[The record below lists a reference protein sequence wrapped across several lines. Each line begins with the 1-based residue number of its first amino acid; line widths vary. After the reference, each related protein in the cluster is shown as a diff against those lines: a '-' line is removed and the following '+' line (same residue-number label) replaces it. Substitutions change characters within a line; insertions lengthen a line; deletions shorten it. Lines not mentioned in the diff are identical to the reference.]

1 MHTTSRT
8 SSIALAAAVVS
19 LAVLATAC
27 GGNGGGAQADAGTG
41 TAGKPVEITYW
52 SWMPGTK
59 DMAAA
64 FNKSHPGIKVTF
76 AEIPAGLNGGYDKI
90 SKAVKAGNAPDVVNV
105 EYQAVPDLV
114 TQGLLRD
121 SSAELGDSVE
131 SYSPEAV
138 RGLVELGGKTWASPY
153 DVAPQTLYYRTD
165 LFKQYGVEVP
175 KTWDEFKAAAEKVKT
190 ASKGEA
196 RLLDFWGDDTATW
209 AGLAQQAGARWYGSS
224 GDAWKVNITDPATK
238 KVADYWKDLVEQ
250 DLVLNHK
257 AWSPEATKA
266 VTDSRA
272 IALIGA
278 SWSAGSIRTTY
289 PRQQGKWAEAPL
301 PHWGE
306 PVTGAVGGSAF
317 AITKDSKKATA
328 AAEFIK
334 WATTDEE
341 AVKARL
347 AAGTSSAL
355 PAAEKLRATAKS
367 TFDASFFGGQDIYAV
382 AGEQVPTIVTGWSW
396 SPVHNSTTMTMQ
408 AEFGKAQ
415 KSGEFWAAFQAGQ
428 AAAEKA
434 ITDRGLKL
442 AK

>member
-1 MHTTSRT
+1 
-8 SSIALAAAVVS
+8 
-19 LAVLATAC
+19 
-27 GGNGGGAQADAGTG
+27 
-41 TAGKPVEITYW
+41 
-52 SWMPGTK
+52 MPGTK

-64 FNKSHPGIKVTF
+64 FNKSHPDIKVTF

-121 SSAELGDSVE
+121 SSAELGPAVE
-131 SYSPEAV
+131 SYAPEAV
-138 RGLVELGGKTWASPY
+138 RSLVTLGGRTWAAPY
-153 DVAPQTLYYRTD
+153 DVGPQTLYYRTD
-165 LFKQYGVEVP
+165 LFEQYGIEVP
-175 KTWDEFKAAAEKVKT
+175 TTWDQFRTAAQKVRT
-190 ASKGEA
+190 ASRGQA

-209 AGLAQQAGARWYGSS
+209 AGLAQQAGAQWYGTE
-224 GDAWKVNITDPATK
+224 GDAWKVSITDPATK
-238 KVADYWKDLVEQ
+238 KVADYWKDLVQ
-250 DLVLNHK
+250 NDLVLNHK

-289 PRQQGKWAEAPL
+289 PEQAGKWAEAPL
-301 PHWGE
+301 PHWRT

-317 AITKDSKKATA
+317 AVTKDSDKAEA

-334 WATTDEE
+334 WATTDEA

-355 PAAEKLRATAKS
+355 PAAEKLRATAES

-382 AGEQVPTIVTGWSW
+382 AAAQVPNIAENWTW
-396 SPVHNSTTMTMQ
+396 SPVHNSTTMTLQ

-415 KSGEFWAAFQAGQ
+415 KTGEFWPAFRAGQ

-434 ITDRGLKL
+434 VTDRGLKL